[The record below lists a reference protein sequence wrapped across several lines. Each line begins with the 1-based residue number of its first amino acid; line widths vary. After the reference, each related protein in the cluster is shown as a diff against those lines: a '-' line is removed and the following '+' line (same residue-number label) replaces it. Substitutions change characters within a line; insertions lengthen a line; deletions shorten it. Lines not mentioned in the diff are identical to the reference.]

1 MYAEII
7 AAINGLL
14 AAIAVWQAER
24 DYRLA
29 QAAYEREFARTLVDP
44 ETEKRA
50 TRLSGV
56 LPERVARNFRK
67 NIEKCWDQFGKC
79 IQGKMD
85 PEELRDCESANRAC
99 ICGNL
104 KSLLRSNGCLP
115 QDLEPLWI
123 QFDCG
128 PQPPIC

>member
-50 TRLSGV
+50 SRQEKHREV
-56 LPERVARNFRK
+56 LGSIR
-67 NIEKCWDQFGKC
+67 
-79 IQGKMD
+79 
-85 PEELRDCESANRAC
+85 
-99 ICGNL
+99 
-104 KSLLRSNGCLP
+104 
-115 QDLEPLWI
+115 
-123 QFDCG
+123 
-128 PQPPIC
+128 